1 MKNEVANEAPG
12 KAQAA
17 KPQLLIVDDDPLI
30 TDTLAFALGA
40 DYEVLAVESRS
51 RAVELVRQLAPV
63 PGLALIDLGL
73 PPTPHSPEEGFRLI
87 ADLLAHSPAMKIF
100 VLSGQ
105 NEAANARHAR
115 ALGAWEFIAK
125 PANPL
130 TLKRALDRARGSGIE
145 HPNHRHRRL
154 LRACR
159 ERPSRRAAE
168 QRDELAPLYPN
179 HVIPRAYA
187 VWVRLK
193 RTLAALAYFAQ
204 CLGRRFLVVG
214 AQHDRSR
221 TRAAVP
227 QLGRGHR

>member
-1 MKNEVANEAPG
+1 MRACSFRIVCGQVHKHTDAPH
-12 KAQAA
+12 
-17 KPQLLIVDDDPLI
+17 P
-30 TDTLAFALGA
+30 
-40 DYEVLAVESRS
+40 
-51 RAVELVRQLAPV
+51 
-63 PGLALIDLGL
+63 LGL
-73 PPTPHSPEEGFRLI
+73 
-87 ADLLAHSPAMKIF
+87 
-100 VLSGQ
+100 
-105 NEAANARHAR
+105 
-115 ALGAWEFIAK
+115 
-125 PANPL
+125 
-130 TLKRALDRARGSGIE
+130 
-145 HPNHRHRRL
+145 
-154 LRACR
+154 LRPRR
-159 ERPSRRAAE
+159 ERPRGRPAAE